1 MAEVLKVKTEAGSH
15 GWVRKWS
22 PIVFSERLCKSMTRP
37 PFLQPSQTSS
47 YCWCQNKLQPESPHP
62 SFTIRKKQLTETSG
76 FMLENQPIRVHLS
89 QSIRAQ
95 LWLFSSNYGYSELG
109 IWQTFFQSKSIN
121 HCSAILTKGLSCA
134 DGSELSCHSFICINR
149 SAWEPGQEL
158 LL

>member
-1 MAEVLKVKTEAGSH
+1 MAGWGSGHLLCSQKDFVKVWQDLLFYNQAKP
-15 GWVRKWS
+15 V
-22 PIVFSERLCKSMTRP
+22 PIVGAKINCSQNPLTHHSLLERNIW
-37 PFLQPSQTSS
+37 Q
-47 YCWCQNKLQPESPHP
+47 
-62 SFTIRKKQLTETSG
+62 TSG

-121 HCSAILTKGLSCA
+121 HGSAILTKGLSCA
-134 DGSELSCHSFICINR
+134 DGLELSCHSFICINR